1 MTRGLVALFLV
12 ACADHDLAL
21 GSPEVLAQGQLVKP
35 TPVMEI
41 DAIVSEVNG
50 FDSNA
55 AYANDDVDTR
65 FATASCDGEA
75 VKESGVRGVTRASDG
90 RLRKLVL
97 TWTSSRDDGKIFLTT
112 HEAYHYDRSGALR
125 VVIVD
130 REVNHAFDESF
141 VKAVEEHND
150 AIARQIAQMPKDTES
165 DRVAIAQK
173 GHTVRSATT
182 ITQYRAYFGADRT
195 PIYETRREGLELAR
209 AKDFPDIPQRL
220 STLYGDAHPA
230 NVTSVPYLLSLS
242 PAPQYAAHA
251 LPEQVLGPTEASIRT
266 ELVAYDIFDGEGS
279 LGAPPACGW

>member
-21 GSPEVLAQGQLVKP
+21 GSAEVLAQGQLVKP

-41 DAIVSEVNG
+41 DALVSEVNG
-50 FDSNA
+50 FDSDA
-55 AYANDDVDTR
+55 AYANDGVDTR
-65 FATASCDGEA
+65 FVDAPCDGEV
-75 VKESGVRGVTRASDG
+75 VKESGSRGVTRSKDG

-97 TWTSSRDDGKIFLTT
+97 TWTSSRNDDKIFLTT

-130 REVNHAFDESF
+130 REVNHAFDEPF

-150 AIARQIAQMPKDTES
+150 AIARQIATMPKDTES
-165 DRVAIAQK
+165 DRVAVAQK

-182 ITQYRAYFGADRT
+182 ITQYRAYFEDRK

-209 AKDFPDIPQRL
+209 ANDFPDIPQRL
-220 STLYGDAHPA
+220 PTLYGNAHPA

-242 PAPQYAAHA
+242 PAPQYTAHA
-251 LPEQVLGPTEASIRT
+251 LPEQVLGPTEPSIRT
-266 ELVAYDIFDGEGS
+266 ELIAYDIHDGELS
-279 LGAPPACGW
+279 LRTPPACHL